1 MNRDGFGLPAALRRA
16 ADALTSLV
24 VPCQTAQRSGSL
36 WSDNVLAVVSKKR
49 TPALPRT
56 AIIDIGSNTVR
67 LVVYDGLASL
77 ATPLFNEKVT
87 CALARGLADTG
98 RLNPDGRDSAIAALT
113 RFVRLARAMRVG
125 RVRAL
130 ATAAVREAEDGDAF
144 VARIE
149 RRFQIPVRVLSG
161 TEEAHYSAFGL
172 LASVPE
178 ADGLLGDLG
187 GGSLELV
194 ALDRGQIRRSAS
206 LMLGHLV
213 LSERTDGSRKR
224 AKDVIERELSTVP
237 WLRWLRGR
245 SLYVTGGAWRAIAH
259 VLLDQTKHP
268 LHIIDGYEIEAG
280 DVSRVAAILSDLS
293 RETLLKIEKISPRR
307 AETMAFA
314 ALVLR
319 ALIEKGRP
327 DNVVFSGYGIREG
340 AFLSALAERPVKK
353 RDLLIE
359 GAAAIARRLGR
370 FSLDG
375 EEICRWL
382 DPLFRSLHRVRDG
395 RERRLRL
402 VVSYLSDVARFD
414 HPDYRAD
421 HALTRVLRLPLGGL
435 SHADRAYAALAV
447 FIRYNGPIESP
458 LAKPYAGL
466 LDEERLHSA
475 TVLGLALRLA
485 YALSGGAPGL
495 LGRTRLNVASD
506 ALVLKLPRAQALYAG
521 ETVDRRL
528 RSLARA
534 LDLEP
539 KLR

>member
-1 MNRDGFGLPAALRRA
+1 M
-16 ADALTSLV
+16 
-24 VPCQTAQRSGSL
+24 
-36 WSDNVLAVVSKKR
+36 SKKR
-49 TPALPRT
+49 LPALPRT

-67 LVVYDGLASL
+67 LVVYEGIASL

-98 RLNPDGRDSAIAALT
+98 RLNPDGRDSAMAALA

-125 RVRAL
+125 RIRAL
-130 ATAAVREAEDGDAF
+130 ATAAVREAEDGASF
-144 VARIE
+144 VARIG
-149 RRFQIPVRVLSG
+149 RRFGIPVRVLSG
-161 TEEAHYSAFGL
+161 TEEAHFSAFGL
-172 LASVPE
+172 LASIPD

-194 ALDRGQIRRSAS
+194 ALERGKIRRSAS

-213 LSERTDGSRKR
+213 LAERTDGSRKR
-224 AKDVIERELSTVP
+224 AKDVIERELSAVP
-237 WLRWLRGR
+237 WLGRLKGR

-268 LHIIDGYEIEAG
+268 LHIIDGYEIEAD
-280 DVSRVAAILSDLS
+280 DVSRIAAILSDLS

-307 AETMAFA
+307 AETMSFA

-340 AFLSALAERPVKK
+340 AFLSALPKRPAKE
-353 RDLLIE
+353 RDLLVE
-359 GAAAIARRLGR
+359 GAAAIAGRLGR

-382 DPLFRSLHRVRDG
+382 DPLFRSLRRDRDG

-402 VVSYLSDVARFD
+402 VVSYLSDAARFD
-414 HPDYRAD
+414 HPDYRAE
-421 HALTRVLRLPLGGL
+421 HALMRVLRLPLGGL
-435 SHADRAYAALAV
+435 SHAERAYAALAV
-447 FIRYNGPIESP
+447 FVRYNGSIESS

-466 LDEERLHSA
+466 LDDKRLHSA
-475 TVLGLALRLA
+475 NILGLALRLA
-485 YALSGGAPGL
+485 YALSGGVPGL
-495 LGRTRLNVASD
+495 LRRTRLKIADD
-506 ALVLKLPRAQALYAG
+506 ALLLKLPRAQATYVG